1 MAFFIMFLD
10 CITSLVIELT
20 PFFIHNHRRQLMIH
34 IRTTRHRSMGLLLT
48 QPVLIKTIIE
58 METLQVLLPAVVVL
72 MILLYIN
79 DPYTTRASTLQ
90 ILSIKEIIML
100 VYAFCRITCMFVDLN
115 CIVWIKVR
123 VLITGLNTIEKWRK
137 SHILLKV

>member
-1 MAFFIMFLD
+1 
-10 CITSLVIELT
+10 
-20 PFFIHNHRRQLMIH
+20 
-34 IRTTRHRSMGLLLT
+34 MGLLLT

-123 VLITGLNTIEKWRK
+123 VLITGINTIEKWRK